1 MEDKQPLHYD
11 LTLYAGVLAKY
22 DDPIQQYAKAVLSGE
37 ILAGRLIKLAALRQL
52 NDLRRIAED
61 DTFRYDYN
69 TDKATGMVNFG
80 EFIPDVS
87 TGEQITLAGFQKFIL
102 GMIEGWTDPKTSGA
116 RFRDALVSMAR
127 TNGKTQLASILALRD
142 LLFGSPRVSRQIV
155 VSSNNMT
162 QVRQLYDYIRLAL
175 HALETTPLLSGK
187 KDAIVD
193 NTQEIRIP
201 AINTKLLQMSA
212 DSLGA
217 DSVHPTMA
225 IFDEYHL
232 QKDRTFLDTLT
243 SGNVQNPDS
252 RLIEISTAGT
262 NPSVPMYE
270 DYKRL
275 TRMLEDDAAG
285 KRNPIFDSQLFL
297 CWEQDDDEEAFQPE
311 TWIKSNPLME
321 LEQMRVNLT
330 NGVQKEINTQQATNT
345 LSKALVKNLNR
356 WQNAKQDAFLPLDLL
371 ESAIRP
377 GFDIDGRDVYVG
389 FDFSMTN
396 DNTAIAFVYPYF
408 DADGSQKWHIAQHSF
423 VPTKKA
429 GSIEAKETRDG
440 VNYRGLE
447 KLGYCTITRDRF
459 GLINQDQVFEWLVT
473 FIRDHKLNVKAV
485 AYDAWGTGAFIRHL
499 DEFKNEWLLIPVR
512 QGTHSLSEPTKF
524 LLDRFTD
531 GSITRPDDDIQAVAF
546 NNAVIVSDNNGIKV
560 DKQINSAK
568 IDVVDATVDAMFE
581 AAFYFTDF
589 TNVDAPK
596 EEKHNPFKGWS
607 NDKINDYFKS
617 NIGF

>member
-1 MEDKQPLHYD
+1 MADKQELKFD
-11 LTLYAGVLAKY
+11 LTTYAGVIAKY
-22 DDPIQQYAKAVLSGE
+22 NDPVQQYCADVLSSK
-37 ILAGRLIKLAALRQL
+37 ILAGRLVKLAALRQL
-52 NDLRRIAED
+52 NDLRRITED
-61 DTFRYDYN
+61 KTFRYDYD
-69 TDKATGMVNFG
+69 TAKATGMVNFG

-102 GMIEGWTDPKTSGA
+102 GMIEGWVDPKTSGA
-116 RFRDALVSMAR
+116 RFHDVLISMAR

-155 VSSNNMT
+155 VSSNNMS

-187 KDAIVD
+187 KDSIID
-193 NTQEIRIP
+193 NTQEIKIP
-201 AINTKLLQMSA
+201 KINTKLLQMSA

-217 DSVHPTMA
+217 DSVHPTLA

-232 QKDRTFLDTLT
+232 QKTRAFLDTLT

-262 NPSVPMYE
+262 NPAVPMFD

-275 TRMLEDDAAG
+275 TRMLEDDHAG
-285 KRNPIFDSQLFL
+285 KRNPVHDSQLFL
-297 CWEQDDDEEAFQPE
+297 CWEQDDDEEAYQPE

-321 LEQMRVNLT
+321 LEQMRINLT

-356 WQNAKQDAFLPLDLL
+356 WQNAKQDAYLPLDLL
-371 ESAIRP
+371 ESAVIP
-377 GFDIDGRDVYVG
+377 EFDIQGREVYVG
-389 FDFSMTN
+389 FDYSMTN
-396 DNTAIAFVYPYF
+396 DNTALAFVFPYF
-408 DADGSQKWHIAQHSF
+408 DKDGVQKWHITQHSF
-423 VPTKKA
+423 IPTKKA
-429 GSIEAKETRDG
+429 GSIEAKEIRDG

-447 KLGYCTITRDRF
+447 EKGFCTITRDRF
-459 GLINQDQVFEWLVT
+459 GLINQDEVFEWLVDYINKNSLT
-473 FIRDHKLNVKAV
+473 VRAV
-485 AYDAWGTGAFIRHL
+485 AYDAWGTGSFIRHL

-512 QGTHSLSEPTKF
+512 QGVHSLSEPTKF

-531 GSITRPDDDIQAVAF
+531 GSITRLDDDIQSVAF
-546 NNAVIVSDNNGIKV
+546 NNAVIISDNNGIKV
-560 DKQINSAK
+560 DKNLNSAK

-589 TNVDAPK
+589 TNVAIK
-596 EEKHNPFKGWS
+596 EDKKNPFAGWS

-617 NIGF
+617 DIGF